1 MDYYFTTIALLGLR
15 DQNLP
20 PFKDARL
27 RRYKSVK
34 KMVDLIKTSTLLTPK
49 VPLEALILD
58 PFDRKN
64 LKQANILKLYLF

>member
-34 KMVDLIKTSTLLTPK
+34 KLVDLIKTSTLLTPK
-49 VPLEALILD
+49 VPLEALQLD

-64 LKQANILKLYLF
+64 LKTV